1 MAISKEDYLD
11 IKKSMG
17 AKSAK
22 EAVKASYDKKTT
34 GPEHRFSIDK
44 HIAGLKKKG
53 ELGMDKTIGKT
64 WHKQQTAKS
73 QALAKKGGGLRY
85 KPAPMPKNY
94 TSMSHEDRSNYYKK
108 NKGTM
113 VSDEVNPKT
122 GKYYN
127 TY

>member
-1 MAISKEDYLD
+1 MALSNE
-11 IKKSMG
+11 
-17 AKSAK
+17 
-22 EAVKASYDKKTT
+22 DKKDVARSFGKATANKVEKAT
-34 GPEHRFSIDK
+34 HDTFKAPGHKRRLTHRTITDD
-44 HIAGLKKKG
+44 AGG
-53 ELGMDKTIGKT
+53 RTVQFGGKANY
-64 WHKQQTAKS
+64 HRSAKS